1 MVIDELRSLC
11 NETDQDLI
19 LRRMD
24 KMWEQTDKKIEAL
37 FSHSGVITGTVAGA
51 IVGFILATEIAVYL
65 SDITV
70 ELAGSVGYFIFKA
83 LLVYYGAIISSQL
96 GKMGGR
102 ALDYGVQRK
111 LVRHGDIVW
120 DIKMHR

>member
-70 ELAGSVGYFIFKA
+70 ELAGSVGYYIFKA
-83 LLVYYGAIISSQL
+83 LLVYYGTIISSQF

-102 ALDYGVQRK
+102 ALDYGVIRRIIRSRFRQ
-111 LVRHGDIVW
+111 IVW
-120 DIKMHR
+120 A